1 MKPLSYDFII
11 VGAGSAGCVL
21 ANRLSADAGN
31 RVLVIEAGGSDR
43 NFWLRIPIG
52 YYRSIYDERFSRQ
65 FKTEP
70 CEGLGGRSII
80 WPRGRVIGG
89 SSSINGLIFIRG
101 EPAGFDDWAAQGAPG
116 WDHASLLPYFR
127 KMERYTSETNQHR
140 GAHGELSVSDL
151 RNDHPYCRAWIDA
164 AKQYGLPE
172 NRDFNGETTL
182 GAGNYQ
188 LSIGSRW
195 RASSAAAFLHPV
207 KHRANL
213 TIESRSLVTRVLFDK
228 QRAIGVEWVQSG
240 ITKQAYADREVILS
254 GGALQS
260 PQLLQLSGIGPSA
273 LLRSHGIQVVAD
285 LPGVGENL
293 QDHLQA
299 RTVLRLKKKLSLNN
313 DARNPLRLAQMGF
326 DWLIH
331 GRGPLTVGAGQIG
344 AAACTE
350 HASNGR
356 PDVQFLLMPLSLDK
370 PGAPLHRFPGFTGV
384 VWQCHPESRGRLRIR
399 SDDPAADPLIE
410 PNYLAAGID
419 RKVMVSGLK
428 MLRDIYRQP
437 AFRDLW
443 EAEFSPGDAVQTDDE
458 ILRYIQ
464 NTGGTIF
471 HPSGTCRM
479 GRDGGAVVDET
490 LRVRGAGNL
499 RVIDASVMPIVTSAN
514 TNAASIMIGEK
525 GADMIL
531 AGGAGR

>member
-1 MKPLSYDFII
+1 
-11 VGAGSAGCVL
+11 
-21 ANRLSADAGN
+21 
-31 RVLVIEAGGSDR
+31 
-43 NFWLRIPIG
+43 
-52 YYRSIYDERFSRQ
+52 
-65 FKTEP
+65 
-70 CEGLGGRSII
+70 
-80 WPRGRVIGG
+80 
-89 SSSINGLIFIRG
+89 
-101 EPAGFDDWAAQGAPG
+101 
-116 WDHASLLPYFR
+116 
-127 KMERYTSETNQHR
+127 
-140 GAHGELSVSDL
+140 
-151 RNDHPYCRAWIDA
+151 
-164 AKQYGLPE
+164 
-172 NRDFNGETTL
+172 
-182 GAGNYQ
+182 
-188 LSIGSRW
+188 
-195 RASSAAAFLHPV
+195 
-207 KHRANL
+207 
-213 TIESRSLVTRVLFDK
+213 
-228 QRAIGVEWVQSG
+228 
-240 ITKQAYADREVILS
+240 
-254 GGALQS
+254 
-260 PQLLQLSGIGPSA
+260 
-273 LLRSHGIQVVAD
+273 
-285 LPGVGENL
+285 
-293 QDHLQA
+293 
-299 RTVLRLKKKLSLNN
+299 
-313 DARNPLRLAQMGF
+313 
-326 DWLIH
+326 
-331 GRGPLTVGAGQIG
+331 
-344 AAACTE
+344 
-350 HASNGR
+350 
-356 PDVQFLLMPLSLDK
+356 
-370 PGAPLHRFPGFTGV
+370 V